1 MVTPLFAQIV
11 FIGGYNVVTPSYF
24 FGFNLHG
31 LVRYIYQNLSETQ
44 QLARF
49 LLNKKKGSGLVPP
62 ILCKWPPRGWLYE
75 LVMLPLYF
83 AKFPPKCLWG
93 GQDTTLILLQH
104 GHFGWGFLL
113 HRVVCLSTEVQ
124 IMVTSKLSSLDRRM
138 TLREVFAHCTDSTKD
153 TWRGIVMRLH
163 WATAV

>member
-49 LLNKKKGSGLVPP
+49 LLNKKKD
-62 ILCKWPPRGWLYE
+62 
-75 LVMLPLYF
+75 
-83 AKFPPKCLWG
+83 
-93 GQDTTLILLQH
+93 QDWSH
-104 GHFGWGFLL
+104 PFYVNDH
-113 HRVVCLSTEVQ
+113 HEVGY
-124 IMVTSKLSSLDRRM
+124 MN
-138 TLREVFAHCTDSTKD
+138 
-153 TWRGIVMRLH
+153 W
-163 WATAV
+163 